1 LWFRFWMARFGDQL
15 IREGETMARS
25 PSGIDFDGMSDGQLR
40 ELMQQVKET
49 LHQRVTQR
57 IDEFRLLAMD
67 AGFELSLRP
76 VGGEPDQR
84 RRRRSAGDDASDG
97 RKREVAPKFR
107 NPDNPAELWAGR
119 GRKPKWV
126 EEKLAA
132 GRQLEDLRINGEPEA
147 A

>member
-1 LWFRFWMARFGDQL
+1 
-15 IREGETMARS
+15 MARS
-25 PSGIDFDGMSDGQLR
+25 PAGIDLEGMSDGQLR

-84 RRRRSAGDDASDG
+84 RRRRSTGEAASDD
-97 RKREVAPKFR
+97 RRRAVTPKFR
-107 NPDNPAELWAGR
+107 NPDNPAQMWSGR

-132 GRQLEDLRINGEPEA
+132 GRQLDDLRIGGQPEA

>member
-1 LWFRFWMARFGDQL
+1 
-15 IREGETMARS
+15 MARS
-25 PSGIDFDGMSDGQLR
+25 PSGIDLEGMSDGQLR

-49 LHQRVTQR
+49 LHHRVTQR

-67 AGFELSLRP
+67 AGFELSLKP
-76 VGGEPDQR
+76 VGTEPEQR
-84 RRRRSAGDDASDG
+84 RRRRSAGEDASDG

-107 NPDNPAELWAGR
+107 NPDNPAETWAGR

-132 GRQLEDLRINGEPEA
+132 GRQLDDLRISGESEA

>member
-1 LWFRFWMARFGDQL
+1 MARQP
-15 IREGETMARS
+15 A
-25 PSGIDFDGMSDGQLR
+25 GIDLEGMSDEQLR

-49 LHQRVTQR
+49 LSQRVTQR
-57 IDEFRLLAMD
+57 LDEYRQLARE
-67 AGFELSLRP
+67 AGFEVMLRR
-76 VGGEPDQR
+76 VGGKPEQRKR
-84 RRRRSAGDDASDG
+84 RRNPGNDADG

-107 NPDNPAELWAGR
+107 NPDNPAETWAGR

-132 GRQLEDLRINGEPEA
+132 GRELSELRIGGTEEA

>member
-1 LWFRFWMARFGDQL
+1 
-15 IREGETMARS
+15 
-25 PSGIDFDGMSDGQLR
+25 
-40 ELMQQVKET
+40 MQQVKET

-57 IDEFRLLAMD
+57 IDEFRLLSMD

-76 VGGEPDQR
+76 VGTEPEQR
-84 RRRRSAGDDASDG
+84 RRRRSGGEAASDD
-97 RKREVAPKFR
+97 RRREVTPKFR
-107 NPDNPAELWAGR
+107 NPDNPAELWSGR

-132 GRQLEDLRINGEPEA
+132 GRQLDDLRISREPEA